1 MGCPRFARYY
11 SPRIFA
17 PKRGVMPMI
26 KFKALIFIGFYSGSL
41 LAEECEVT
49 PDNLECFG
57 AEFSKTSEVLEQVN
71 QQLNELYK
79 DEKLIIQGLK
89 QSSDDWQV
97 SFKSTCDSVYNRWRY
112 SSYKNVLWLQ
122 CKIRLVENRISFL
135 QEHFL
140 NE

>member
-1 MGCPRFARYY
+1 
-11 SPRIFA
+11 
-17 PKRGVMPMI
+17 MPMI
-26 KFKALIFIGFYSGSL
+26 KFKALIFIGFCFYSGSL

-57 AEFSKTSEVLEQVN
+57 AEFSKKSEVLEQVN

-122 CKIRLVENRISFL
+122 CKISLVENRISFL

-140 NE
+140 NQ